1 MFIKE
6 ENKTISNNMVWK
18 LKQELY
24 ATIPESAGFDEYQTS
39 IVKGL
44 LFDAVDEAMQLH
56 KGTH

>member
-1 MFIKE
+1 
-6 ENKTISNNMVWK
+6 MVWK